1 MPSIRASCSPAPPR
15 RRLPPPTG
23 RPSPRQP
30 PEETTDGAPAAGAQ
44 SWRPLPHTGR
54 RRRRGEEREL
64 RYRQGRNHGAG
75 RRERLRQVGD
85 GTVGHAA
92 PALPDGAA
100 SGGQLHHLQ
109 GPAARSEERRVGKE
123 GVSPVRF
130 RGARYPAK
138 KKNKK

>member
-64 RYRQGRNHGAG
+64 RSRQGRNHGAG
-75 RRERLRQVGD
+75 RRERLRQERK
-85 GTVGHAA
+85 
-92 PALPDGAA
+92 
-100 SGGQLHHLQ
+100 SGVEG
-109 GPAARSEERRVGKE
+109 RSGSVRVDLGGGRKI
-123 GVSPVRF
+123 
-130 RGARYPAK
+130 K
-138 KKNKK
+138 K

>member
-85 GTVGHAA
+85 GTVGHEA
-92 PALPDGAA
+92 PA
-100 SGGQLHHLQ
+100 
-109 GPAARSEERRVGKE
+109 RSDERRVGKE
-123 GVSPVRF
+123 GGSPSKY
-130 RGARYPAK
+130 GWWGCHY
-138 KKNKK
+138 KKNKLTNIQSYDSYCKINIT